1 MFAKVLNVFEGLWLS
16 DWKYNLTLRYWKA
29 NTKLCPRRFLT
40 FSGFINYITFFQR
53 KTGLSLKNFHWKT
66 DINWNKNL
74 YQVIENIKFLN
85 SKVAKDT
92 NQRRVE
98 MYFNPFYN
106 QQDSICCQII
116 LQTKVFTSLSTGQT
130 FKIFHQVNSFNM
142 WAKKLSE
149 KQNSHSAW

>member
-1 MFAKVLNVFEGLWLS
+1 MDSSTTSHFFNEKLDFRRKIFTEKLI
-16 DWKYNLTLRYWKA
+16 LTYGR
-29 NTKLCPRRFLT
+29 
-40 FSGFINYITFFQR
+40 
-53 KTGLSLKNFHWKT
+53 
-66 DINWNKNL
+66 NKNL

-149 KQNSHSAW
+149 KQNSHSA